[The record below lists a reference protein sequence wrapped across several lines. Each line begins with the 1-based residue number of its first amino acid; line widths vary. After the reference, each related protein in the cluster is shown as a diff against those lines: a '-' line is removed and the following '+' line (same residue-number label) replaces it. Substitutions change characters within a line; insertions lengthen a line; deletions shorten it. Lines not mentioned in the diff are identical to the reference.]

1 LTAIQVYDFANAQLI
16 RGPGGHPMQVPKPSM
31 TAVERAALEHEKR
44 KALFRD
50 RLGPQPADLYADMAE
65 ERGPRPYHLSTF
77 NAPLGSP
84 LPSIAEVCAE
94 QDRISRSLSERSR
107 SHSGLAAEA
116 LEMERQHFLERTGP
130 IPRTTT
136 IVHTSHSTTTKP
148 SRRRRRWAMRRP
160 ARGPTTSSSSA
171 IMIRSGGR
179 RGRPPDQPRQNAG
192 RA

>member
-1 LTAIQVYDFANAQLI
+1 MTTIQVYDFANAQPI

-65 ERGPRPYHLSTF
+65 TERGPRPYHLSTF

-94 QDRISRSLSERSR
+94 QDRISRSLSERGSR

-116 LEMERQHFLERTGP
+116 LETERRDFLARTY
-130 IPRTTT
+130 
-136 IVHTSHSTTTKP
+136 VHTSHLVASEIDQFFTALAKLEVDLEEAEMAAATADKVIVGDHDP
-148 SRRRRRWAMRRP
+148 EWRARW
-160 ARGPTTSSSSA
+160 
-171 IMIRSGGR
+171 
-179 RGRPPDQPRQNAG
+179 
-192 RA
+192 

>member
-1 LTAIQVYDFANAQLI
+1 
-16 RGPGGHPMQVPKPSM
+16 MQVPKPSM

-65 ERGPRPYHLSTF
+65 TGPRPYHLSTF

-136 IVHTSHSTTTKP
+136 IVHTSHLDDDEAEQAKAALGYEATGEGADNLVIVGDHDP
-148 SRRRRRWAMRRP
+148 EW
-160 ARGPTTSSSSA
+160 
-171 IMIRSGGR
+171 
-179 RGRPPDQPRQNAG
+179 
-192 RA
+192 RASW